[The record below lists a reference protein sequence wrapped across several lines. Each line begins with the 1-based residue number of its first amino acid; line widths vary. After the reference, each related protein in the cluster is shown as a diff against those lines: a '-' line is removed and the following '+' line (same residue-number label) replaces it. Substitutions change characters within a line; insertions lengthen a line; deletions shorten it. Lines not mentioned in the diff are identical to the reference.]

1 MGLAEARLS
10 RSKAL
15 WRLHASRLDLSDFT
29 QPTPLHCAFSC
40 PSPRPC
46 QQYHASPLA
55 HWLLDFTSISI
66 MKPTLL
72 IYATREGHTRR
83 ISEHL
88 CELLQKEQHP
98 CLLVNAAGAPTS
110 LLFSD
115 YSSAILAASLHY
127 GKFEPEMVAF
137 VKQHVAQL
145 ENLPT
150 LFLSVSNAER
160 TVEDPHSTPQSR
172 AGAES
177 IVKSTTDRFLTE
189 TRWHPTQ
196 VAAAAG
202 ALPYSKY
209 GILTRFMMKW
219 IAKSTGAPT
228 DTSKD
233 YVFTDWDKLDRMV
246 EEFESAVV

>member
-1 MGLAEARLS
+1 
-10 RSKAL
+10 
-15 WRLHASRLDLSDFT
+15 
-29 QPTPLHCAFSC
+29 
-40 PSPRPC
+40 
-46 QQYHASPLA
+46 
-55 HWLLDFTSISI
+55 

-98 CLLVNAAGAPTS
+98 CRLMNAVNATEAPAS
-110 LLFSD
+110 LMFSD

-127 GKFEPEMVAF
+127 GKFEPEMVAL

-160 TVEDPHSTPQSR
+160 AVEDPKSTEESR
-172 AGAES
+172 AGAQA
-177 IVKSTTDRFLTE
+177 IVKSTTDRFLAE
-189 TRWHPTQ
+189 TGWRPTQ
-196 VAAAAG
+196 IAAAAG
-202 ALPYSKY
+202 ALQYSKY
-209 GILTRFMMKW
+209 GILTRFMMKM
-219 IAKSTGAPT
+219 IAKSSGAPT

-233 YVFTDWDKLDRMV
+233 YVFTDWEKLDRMV
-246 EEFESAVV
+246 EEFESAVA